1 MERTA
6 EQRFWAKVQKT
17 ETCWLW
23 QGTKDRN
30 GYGQKRAE
38 LLSYQRFP
46 SVAGCGT
53 SRRTAGGGAHG
64 AVRAPAIGVEIADA
78 QFEASS
84 GQSMRPEVASP
95 GTLKITL
102 RGSGER
108 RPSNLQAFDP
118 VYER

>member
-38 LLSYQRFP
+38 LLSYQRFRALQ
-46 SVAGCGT
+46 VAVHLDG
-53 SRRTAGGGAHG
+53 R
-64 AVRAPAIGVEIADA
+64 
-78 QFEASS
+78 
-84 GQSMRPEVASP
+84 
-95 GTLKITL
+95 
-102 RGSGER
+102 
-108 RPSNLQAFDP
+108 QAEGLTGPFGHQLT
-118 VYER
+118 V

>member
-1 MERTA
+1 LQVAVHLAGRQA
-6 EQRFWAKVQKT
+6 EGLTGPFGHQLTV
-17 ETCWLW
+17 L
-23 QGTKDRN
+23 
-30 GYGQKRAE
+30 
-38 LLSYQRFP
+38 
-46 SVAGCGT
+46 
-53 SRRTAGGGAHG
+53 
-64 AVRAPAIGVEIADA
+64 EIANA

-102 RGSGER
+102 RGSGGR

>member
-1 MERTA
+1 MSAEYFTGPIGAPNERNCFHTNVFRALQVAVHLAGRQA
-6 EQRFWAKVQKT
+6 EGLTGPFGHQLTV
-17 ETCWLW
+17 L
-23 QGTKDRN
+23 
-30 GYGQKRAE
+30 
-38 LLSYQRFP
+38 
-46 SVAGCGT
+46 
-53 SRRTAGGGAHG
+53 
-64 AVRAPAIGVEIADA
+64 EIANA

-102 RGSGER
+102 RGSGGP